1 MTTMTMSFPETVFSS
16 TRWSPDEFVR
26 EMRIEAASK
35 GYSQKRI
42 SQERA
47 ADIAGLTRSEFID
60 ALALRRIPVVQAE
73 FDEIMDEVRRV

>member
-26 EMRIEAASK
+26 EMRIEAASQW
-35 GYSQKRI
+35 YSQKRI

-60 ALALRRIPVVQAE
+60 ALAVRRIPVVQAE

>member
-26 EMRIEAASK
+26 EMRIEAATQW
-35 GYSQKRI
+35 YSQKRI

>member
-26 EMRIEAASK
+26 EMRIEAATQW
-35 GYSQKRI
+35 YSQKRI

-60 ALALRRIPVVQAE
+60 ALALRRIPVVQTE

>member
-1 MTTMTMSFPETVFSS
+1 MTMSFPETVFSS

-26 EMRIEAASK
+26 EMRIEAASQW
-35 GYSQKRI
+35 YSQKRI

>member
-26 EMRIEAASK
+26 EMRIEAASQW
-35 GYSQKRI
+35 YSQKRI